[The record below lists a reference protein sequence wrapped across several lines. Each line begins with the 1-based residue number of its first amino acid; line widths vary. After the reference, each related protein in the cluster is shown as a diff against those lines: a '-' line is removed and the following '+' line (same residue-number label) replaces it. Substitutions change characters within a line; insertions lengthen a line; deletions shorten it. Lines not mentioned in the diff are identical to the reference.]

1 MISKVLVFHV
11 TMIMA
16 IVMQI
21 QEEIIH
27 TVSLQW
33 DQIFWIGPARALMTG
48 ISGVNMQRADG
59 TVLPM
64 RGRASAGQR
73 VLASLIIRLALAK
86 CFTVCGILALDEPT
100 TNLDRRSIR

>member
-1 MISKVLVFHV
+1 
-11 TMIMA
+11 
-16 IVMQI
+16 
-21 QEEIIH
+21 
-27 TVSLQW
+27 
-33 DQIFWIGPARALMTG
+33 
-48 ISGVNMQRADG
+48 MQRADG

-100 TNLDRRSIR
+100 TNLDRRNIRYINYIIEVTPRNYQYIPVITFEIIQFPENLPRP

>member
-1 MISKVLVFHV
+1 
-11 TMIMA
+11 
-16 IVMQI
+16 
-21 QEEIIH
+21 
-27 TVSLQW
+27 
-33 DQIFWIGPARALMTG
+33 
-48 ISGVNMQRADG
+48 MQRADG

-100 TNLDRRSIR
+100 TNLDRRNIR

>member
-1 MISKVLVFHV
+1 M
-11 TMIMA
+11 
-16 IVMQI
+16 
-21 QEEIIH
+21 
-27 TVSLQW
+27 
-33 DQIFWIGPARALMTG
+33 
-48 ISGVNMQRADG
+48 NMQRADG

-100 TNLDRRSIR
+100 TNLDRRNIRYINYIIEVTLNYQYIPVITFEIIQFPENLPRP